1 MERKMDE
8 NDFIVSKTDLKGKI
22 TYCNR
27 IFMEMAEYEEEELLG
42 APHNLIRH
50 PDMPKAVFK
59 YLWDQI
65 QQKHEVFAFVINK
78 TKNNNEYW
86 VFANVTASLDVRGKI
101 IGYYSVRRKPNPK
114 ALEIIKPLY
123 KQMLQAERSGGVDA
137 SMKILVNVLEEKG
150 MSYDELI
157 IAIQE

>member
-22 TYCNR
+22 TYCNC

-65 QQKHEVFAFVINK
+65 QKKQEVFAFVINK
-78 TKNNNEYW
+78 TKNNNSYW
-86 VFANVTASLDVRGKI
+86 VFANVTASLDVRGNI

-114 ALEIIKPLY
+114 AIEIIKPLY
-123 KQMLQAERSGGVDA
+123 AQMLQAERSGGVDA
-137 SMKILVNVLEEKG
+137 SMNILVNLLEEKG

-157 IAIQE
+157 IAIQK